1 MKSFKIS
8 SGQYKHGELP
18 YGEGWRSAEGFDSM
32 ATHLLLISME
42 ERHNDDDIY
51 STQLFDDD

>member
-1 MKSFKIS
+1 M
-8 SGQYKHGELP
+8 GRD
-18 YGEGWRSAEGFDSM
+18 WRSAEGFDSVDE
-32 ATHLLLISME
+32 HLLLISIE